1 MFPFVWKKTQ
11 QNCDMHIWLYILRN
25 KIKAMEGI
33 TPHCDSV
40 ASETEIVKEKG
51 GDLPFNVYTLPYYFN
66 I

>member
-1 MFPFVWKKTQ
+1 
-11 QNCDMHIWLYILRN
+11 
-25 KIKAMEGI
+25 MEGI

-51 GDLPFNVYTLPYYFN
+51 GDLPFNFYTLPYYFN